1 MKYLGVIGDPGK
13 KSLSPAFQQAALDHL
28 RLDIVYEAWPTPP
41 EGLGLR
47 VKGLRAPAVLGA
59 NVTIPHKEAI
69 LPMMD
74 ELDDLVR
81 RVGAVNTVVNRDG
94 RLYAY
99 NTDVAGFLRALREAG
114 QLDPAGRRAVIA
126 GAGGAARAV
135 VAALV
140 QAGAA
145 RVTVINRTSS
155 RATKLVEDMR
165 PLAGHTD
172 LQALPDAYISWVSAA
187 VGADLLVNCTSVGS
201 DSSAATEPASEE
213 VDSPVPADVIRS
225 GAVVYDLVYRPAET
239 PLMAAARQRGA
250 RVLGGLPMLIYQG
263 AESFRLWT
271 GREAPV
277 EVMFEAARKAL
288 AAEEGGG
295 VA

>member
-13 KSLSPAFQQAALDHL
+13 ESLSPSFQQAALDHL

-41 EGLGLR
+41 EGLAQR

-81 RVGAVNTVVNRDG
+81 RVGAVNTVVNREG
-94 RLYAY
+94 RLCAY

-114 QLDPAGRRAVIA
+114 QFDPAGARALVA

-135 VAALV
+135 VTALI

-145 RVTVINRTSS
+145 RVIVINRTFS
-155 RATKLVEDMR
+155 RASKLVEDLR
-165 PLAGHTD
+165 AADGATE
-172 LQALPDAYISWVSAA
+172 LQALPDAYLSWSSAA
-187 VGADLLVNCTSVGS
+187 LGADLLVNCTSIGS
-201 DSSAATEPASEE
+201 DSIAATKQDPEE
-213 VDSPVPADVIRS
+213 ADSPVPAEVIRS
-225 GAVVYDLVYRPAET
+225 GVLVYDLIYRPAET
-239 PLMAAARQRGA
+239 PLMAAARRRGA
-250 RVLGGLPMLIYQG
+250 RVLGGLPMLVYQG

-288 AAEEGGG
+288 AAAEGG
-295 VA
+295 AA